1 VCVGKVVEVEVWSTS
16 GRRIVRQQRK
26 RNRTQVLAETWNF
39 SLGVQFSRVP
49 CPVWWCSAGSD
60 LQRRYDFASGASTTG
75 VPLPYRNSTVMAT
88 QFLLQCSGV
97 DEWAWRGIGTLSISD
112 ATATSG
118 LFLQ

>member
-1 VCVGKVVEVEVWSTS
+1 MEFFPRGPVLSGALPCVVV
-16 GRRIVRQQRK
+16 
-26 RNRTQVLAETWNF
+26 
-39 SLGVQFSRVP
+39 
-49 CPVWWCSAGSD
+49 SAGSD
-60 LQRRYDFASGASTTG
+60 LQRRYDFTVLLSA
-75 VPLPYRNSTVMAT
+75 VPLPYHNSAVMAST